1 MRESEVTYLEDR
13 VELEDFA
20 PLFTFQAVG
29 NVCRDTL
36 EIEGSLRFQAA
47 LVPIQAFRPVEL

>member
-20 PLFTFQAVG
+20 PLFTFQPIG

-36 EIEGSLRFQAA
+36 EIEGSLRLQTA
-47 LVPIQAFRPVEL
+47 LVSIQAFRPVEL

>member
-1 MRESEVTYLEDR
+1 M
-13 VELEDFA
+13 ELEDFA

-36 EIEGSLRFQAA
+36 EIEGSLRLQAA
-47 LVPIQAFRPVEL
+47 LVPIQTFRAIELRNVDEVG